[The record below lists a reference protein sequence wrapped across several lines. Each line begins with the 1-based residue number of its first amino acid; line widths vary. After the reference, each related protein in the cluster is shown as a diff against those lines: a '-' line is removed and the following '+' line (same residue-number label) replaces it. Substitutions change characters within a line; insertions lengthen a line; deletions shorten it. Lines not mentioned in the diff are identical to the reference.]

1 MLVGVYLLLRWCD
14 RTGVVVNVGGL
25 LASSVTETFEQAG
38 WDGAVCAIGTGIMVM
53 LLSTPSG
60 SA

>member
-1 MLVGVYLLLRWCD
+1 MLLWCD

-25 LASSVTETFEQAG
+25 LVSSVIETFERAG

-53 LLSTPSG
+53 LLSTLSG